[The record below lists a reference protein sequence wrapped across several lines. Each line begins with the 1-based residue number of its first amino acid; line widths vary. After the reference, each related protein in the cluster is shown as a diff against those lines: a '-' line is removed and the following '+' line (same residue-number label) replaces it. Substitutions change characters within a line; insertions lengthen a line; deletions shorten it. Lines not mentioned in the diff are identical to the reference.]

1 MFEDK
6 VTNKLI
12 STETTTM
19 FKAPRAK
26 QSTRTDEDSEV
37 DNNTLTAEEENTTSF
52 EHTVGGSTITGLS
65 KKKKEY
71 LEQAIVDRSGAYEY
85 ADDPSNYKK
94 ARKRLQNRE
103 SAVRSRMKK
112 RQEMEALEE
121 EVRKL

>member
-1 MFEDK
+1 MIDSNFLYGFRFEDK

-19 FKAPRAK
+19 FKAPRVK

-94 ARKRLQNRE
+94 ARK
-103 SAVRSRMKK
+103 
-112 RQEMEALEE
+112 
-121 EVRKL
+121 